1 MECIRFEKGML
12 FIDKVNL
19 EDINTIINDG
29 VKQPI
34 ELLYSQRMIKK
45 LLQFETNA
53 SKALQIA
60 AIAHHI
66 CRCKIARNEYAID
79 RAGYLEWRETLK
91 KMHARITSEISQKVG
106 FDTQFIN
113 QVEDIMFK
121 KFLKKN
127 EES

>member
-91 KMHARITSEISQKVG
+91 KNACAYYIRNFTKSWFRYSIYQSG
-106 FDTQFIN
+106 
-113 QVEDIMFK
+113 
-121 KFLKKN
+121 
-127 EES
+127 